1 MELRGAE
8 YSYETFTLGPV
19 DWSIR
24 AGTRSALVGPN
35 GAGKTTLLNLLA
47 GQQSPSRGSILVDG
61 HDVTSHRIVVR
72 ATVGLVPER
81 LLCCPWMTASEHF
94 DLQANFFPAW
104 DRSLARELASRLSLD
119 LSGKLGELSRGTSL
133 KVSLCCALAQGA
145 GILLLDEPTAG
156 LDPVAR
162 SEFLRVLKEMLTDRE
177 NLSVVFATHILED
190 LDELSP
196 TEMMLLRAGRASLHS
211 VVTDELTRTSDVARR
226 ELQRCQ

>member
-1 MELRGAE
+1 MELKGAG

-19 DWSIR
+19 NWSIR

-47 GQQSPSRGSILVDG
+47 GQQSPSRGLMFIDG
-61 HDVTSHRIVVR
+61 RDVTSRAIVVR

-81 LLCCPWMTASEHF
+81 LLCCPWMTASQHF
-94 DLQANFFPAW
+94 DLQGSFFPSW
-104 DRSLARELASRLSLD
+104 DRVLARDLASRLSLD
-119 LSGKLGELSRGTSL
+119 LSAKLGQLSRGTSL

-162 SEFLRVLKEMLTDRE
+162 SEFLSVLTEMLTDRE

-190 LDELSP
+190 LDELRP
-196 TEMMLLRAGRASLHS
+196 TEMMLLRAGQASLHP
-211 VVTDELTRTSDVARR
+211 VVTDEVTRASDVARR
-226 ELQRCQ
+226 ELQKCQ